1 MPLPS
6 GDALGEFMDDIA
18 IHKGGALNYRGE
30 IGNRS
35 WKRDAVA
42 TLVHEMGYKEEDPLR
57 VALFLKFANPNYYQA
72 VSKEFENQIRS
83 EHPEGKVPSLDKIL
97 HVDLLRDV
105 SKK

>member
-6 GDALGEFMDDIA
+6 GDALGEFMDDTA

-42 TLVHEMGYKEEDPLR
+42 TLVHEMGHKEEEPMR
-57 VALFLKFANPNYYQA
+57 AALFLKFVNPTMMRFQKNSRIKYA
-72 VSKEFENQIRS
+72 S
-83 EHPEGKVPSLDKIL
+83 
-97 HVDLLRDV
+97 
-105 SKK
+105 